1 MSVDAER
8 ILAFRLARSGL
19 AGKAPASLADAAAC
33 PASDFARDAAL
44 HALAARRPGLTREEY
59 DAAVEDGDIVLA
71 HIVRGAIHALAPGDH
86 ALWGRALLASDD
98 EELGAQLGRQVQR
111 LTEEGGIAPTDALA
125 EVADATRSGLAGG
138 RALTKDELHAELRER
153 VRPELMPWCKSC
165 GSHHVA
171 PMLWR
176 YAGVK
181 ARARLDSKRRY
192 VLGKPGKEPA
202 AGEAVR
208 RYLGCYG
215 PGTPGEF
222 ADWAGLA
229 KPHAGRLWA
238 EIEGDMSEVGVGK
251 RKAWALSADV
261 KKLGAPPQARGVRL
275 IPPGDPYLQKPNRPL
290 LAPDDDLRKRLFRP
304 VASPGAVLKDGRLVG
319 LWRSKAMGR
328 KAEVSVEKLGRIA
341 RRDLEPE
348 AERIAGLR
356 GASEFVL
363 VVE

>member
-181 ARARLDSKRRY
+181 AGARLDSKRRY

-208 RYLGCYG
+208 RYLGFYG

-251 RKAWALSADV
+251 RKRM
-261 KKLGAPPQARGVRL
+261 GPERGREECSRR
-275 IPPGDPYLQKPNRPL
+275 RP
-290 LAPDDDLRKRLFRP
+290 
-304 VASPGAVLKDGRLVG
+304 
-319 LWRSKAMGR
+319 
-328 KAEVSVEKLGRIA
+328 
-341 RRDLEPE
+341 RRAACD
-348 AERIAGLR
+348 
-356 GASEFVL
+356 
-363 VVE
+363 